1 MNRAFASLY
10 LIIVLSILLLG
21 LVLNKFWDEV
31 NPPQALDPAVVDLI
45 SLIEQ
50 SLQSSPNP
58 DRQQQLTKMTAQL
71 KYKASLVSIT
81 NFSSTAIAERIKQG
95 DVVSIADEHTNYFYK
110 RLANTNDVLL
120 LAYSSESNNRSELY
134 VIFILIFYG
143 AIAGVVFLW
152 VWPLTRDLARLSQ
165 HAQQIGKEGR
175 PLTIAISIRSV
186 LYPFANIF
194 NAMAIRLDE
203 LMRLQKEM
211 TLAVS
216 HELRT
221 PLARMKFALAMVEE
235 QYVSANLQRQVSS
248 INRDIME
255 MESLI
260 NSFLAYAAFDQQS
273 QQLNQ
278 REGHMQ
284 NLVQDIIAR
293 LANHHEHTIQIVVCD
308 NTHGQVMKCEWSLM
322 QTAIQNLIHN
332 ALGYAKTTIRVCL
345 NITATDFTI
354 EVEDDGPGVPFD
366 QQCRIFESFI
376 RIYSELPNRS
386 GFGLGLALV
395 KRIMTWHLGCAT
407 CTSSS
412 LGGAKFSLTWPH

>member
-95 DVVSIADEHTNYFYK
+95 DVVSIADEHTNYYYK

-165 HAQQIGKEGR
+165 HAQQIGKE
-175 PLTIAISIRSV
+175 
-186 LYPFANIF
+186 N
-194 NAMAIRLDE
+194 LD
-203 LMRLQKEM
+203 
-211 TLAVS
+211 
-216 HELRT
+216 
-221 PLARMKFALAMVEE
+221 
-235 QYVSANLQRQVSS
+235 N
-248 INRDIME
+248 
-255 MESLI
+255 ESLC
-260 NSFLAYAAFDQQS
+260 Y
-273 QQLNQ
+273 
-278 REGHMQ
+278 
-284 NLVQDIIAR
+284 
-293 LANHHEHTIQIVVCD
+293 
-308 NTHGQVMKCEWSLM
+308 
-322 QTAIQNLIHN
+322 
-332 ALGYAKTTIRVCL
+332 
-345 NITATDFTI
+345 
-354 EVEDDGPGVPFD
+354 
-366 QQCRIFESFI
+366 
-376 RIYSELPNRS
+376 
-386 GFGLGLALV
+386 
-395 KRIMTWHLGCAT
+395 
-407 CTSSS
+407 
-412 LGGAKFSLTWPH
+412 